1 MKLGLQKMS
10 PNALRVYLMVVV
22 LYYSTSVNSDEE
34 KGLVD
39 YIVGYMQNK
48 LPKGVMLVFQEI

>member
-1 MKLGLQKMS
+1 MS